1 MLYTKYLHCNSC
13 RLYFFRLF
21 WIILGL
27 IFLELAYV
35 VIKLSCTI
43 EILLSVT
50 SRDHGEVL
58 ADALKTLLWEGK
70 QQDMLR
76 AAAFIKRLATFALSF
91 GSAEAIAGLFCS
103 SQLLVFVCP
112 ILFELMPAELL

>member
-1 MLYTKYLHCNSC
+1 MFTL
-13 RLYFFRLF
+13 
-21 WIILGL
+21 
-27 IFLELAYV
+27 
-35 VIKLSCTI
+35 VIKLSCTMKI
-43 EILLSVT
+43 PFSVT

-91 GSAEAIAGLFCS
+91 GSAEAISGLF
-103 SQLLVFVCP
+103 
-112 ILFELMPAELL
+112 

>member
-1 MLYTKYLHCNSC
+1 MK
-13 RLYFFRLF
+13 
-21 WIILGL
+21 
-27 IFLELAYV
+27 
-35 VIKLSCTI
+35 
-43 EILLSVT
+43 ILLSVT

-91 GSAEAIAGLFCS
+91 GSAEAIAGLFWRSHFCLS
-103 SQLLVFVCP
+103 HPFCADACGTSIISQDD
-112 ILFELMPAELL
+112 

>member
-1 MLYTKYLHCNSC
+1 MVIVVVFT
-13 RLYFFRLF
+13 FFRLF

-35 VIKLSCTI
+35 VIKLSCSI
-43 EILLSVT
+43 EILLSFT

-103 SQLLVFVCP
+103 SQLLVFVCH